1 MAKSDVNTMDLLKEQ
16 MKEAATDQLAVLGD
30 LRKLSEEELKETKA
44 SMQKDLER
52 DGLSKGVAEELVGS
66 FIDSNIEQNKIL
78 ETNRLATEAGLLPE
92 QVAAKKRQEMVDKFG
107 EFGATLRSSIG
118 GLGDAI
124 KEDFGQ
130 LTVAFQALDQIPGFK
145 TIKALL
151 KLVTVTLGKLL
162 LQAIKNSKFVPKG
175 ITDRISKD
183 KDGINIAN
191 TLRNFTPDALLFSDE
206 KKAAKD
212 KDIKD
217 TSFDKVEKKTV
228 GKPAVKDTFLQ
239 KANKKFTKSTDA
251 MKKGMSSISES
262 FMRVGGKGLGKVTT
276 LLKAASASLMGGL
289 VSLGT
294 TLMAAGT
301 SLMAGATAMRLG
313 VMSLVGGMLASAA
326 SILMAGIMMLA
337 PVILIAIGVAA
348 IIFGIMYLKD
358 KLIENKDMIM
368 ARWEMIKEGFSIM
381 MDGLFLW
388 KDKSVAFI
396 KSIFSK
402 IGLGIQSMIVS
413 ILEGIENGINWVING
428 LNDKLGWAGV
438 DLDTVDIGASGM
450 RADYESEKADFEVAQ
465 QEQSDEFAAREKDLA
480 DRKQNNTME
489 RGMNIVN
496 QNNVQNDAPSSTM
509 IVPDGTSPG
518 DQFAGNIALAQ

>member
-92 QVAAKKRQEMVDKFG
+92 QVAARKRQEMVDKFG

-151 KLVTVTLGKLL
+151 KLATVTLGKLL

-183 KDGINIAN
+183 KDGINIGN
-191 TLRNFTPDALLFSDE
+191 TLRNFTPDFVLSDE
-206 KKAAKD
+206 KKAAKG
-212 KDIKD
+212 KDIAD

-262 FMRVGGKGLGKVTT
+262 FSAVGGKGLGKVTK
-276 LLKAASASLMGGL
+276 LLRAGGAGLMTAIT
-289 VSLGT
+289 SLGT
-294 TLMAAGT
+294 TLMTMGSAIMAA
-301 SLMAGATAMRLG
+301 ATALRVAAVAFISGLA
-313 VMSLVGGMLASAA
+313 ASAM
-326 SILMAGIMMLA
+326 SML
-337 PVILIAIGVAA
+337 VAA
-348 IIFGIMYLKD
+348 APLLLKALLIGLIVAGLIFIGLYVYKKFM
-358 KLIENKDMIM
+358 ENKEYIM
-368 ARWEMIKEGFSIM
+368 AKWEQIKIGFM
-381 MDGLFLW
+381 NTMDQLVLW
-388 KDKSVAFI
+388 KDKATTFLSNVFENIWLSV
-396 KSIFSK
+396 KSLFA
-402 IGLGIQSMIVS
+402 S
-413 ILEGIENGINWVING
+413 IMTGIENGINAVISGINAIIPG
-428 LNDKLGWAGV
+428 EKY
-438 DLDTVDIGASGM
+438 DLDPIDIGAGKM
-450 RADYESEKADFEVAQ
+450 RREVDEEKAAFEVKKSAQ
-465 QEQSDEFAAREKDLA
+465 AEEFAQRQKDI
-480 DRKQNNTME
+480 DDSKSNNTME
-489 RGMNIVN
+489 NATNIVN

>member
-1 MAKSDVNTMDLLKEQ
+1 
-16 MKEAATDQLAVLGD
+16 
-30 LRKLSEEELKETKA
+30 
-44 SMQKDLER
+44 
-52 DGLSKGVAEELVGS
+52 
-66 FIDSNIEQNKIL
+66 
-78 ETNRLATEAGLLPE
+78 
-92 QVAAKKRQEMVDKFG
+92 
-107 EFGATLRSSIG
+107 
-118 GLGDAI
+118 
-124 KEDFGQ
+124 
-130 LTVAFQALDQIPGFK
+130 
-145 TIKALL
+145 
-151 KLVTVTLGKLL
+151 
-162 LQAIKNSKFVPKG
+162 
-175 ITDRISKD
+175 
-183 KDGINIAN
+183 
-191 TLRNFTPDALLFSDE
+191 
-206 KKAAKD
+206 
-212 KDIKD
+212 
-217 TSFDKVEKKTV
+217 
-228 GKPAVKDTFLQ
+228 
-239 KANKKFTKSTDA
+239 

-396 KSIFSK
+396 RSIFSK